1 MDMVYALGVKL
12 TSLRATN
19 GVHISLKS
27 YSRFIHHSIDI
38 SLLKRVRI
46 FGLF

>member
-12 TSLRATN
+12 TSLGATN
-19 GVHISLKS
+19 RVHISLKS
-27 YSRFIHHSIDI
+27 YLRFVHHSIDI
-38 SLLKRVRI
+38 SLVKRVRI